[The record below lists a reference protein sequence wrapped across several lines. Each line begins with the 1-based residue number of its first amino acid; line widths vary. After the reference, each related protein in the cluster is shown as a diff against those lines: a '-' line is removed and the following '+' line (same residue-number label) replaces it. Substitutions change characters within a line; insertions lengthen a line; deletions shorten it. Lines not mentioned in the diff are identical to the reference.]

1 MTPSD
6 DTGEPGRLAALQ
18 ERLAL
23 VLQATH
29 DGIWDWDLRTNQV
42 YFSSRWKS
50 MLGYDEHAIPGRF
63 DAWQTL
69 VHPDDHDEA
78 MAQIAA
84 HLAGETPFYQFE
96 HRLRHKDGSY
106 RWILARGMSL
116 RDDSGQA
123 YRMVGSH
130 TDMTER
136 RHVEERLREREAQY
150 RGIFEA
156 TTDGVVL
163 TDLYTERLL
172 DVNPAFCR
180 MHGYTREELVGAHP
194 SLFIHPDSAHLFREY
209 VDAVTDG
216 RTYQCQAVD
225 IRKDGSL
232 VPVEVHGGGFIFRG
246 KRCILGIVRDITDRV
261 EAYQLLEQRVAE
273 RTRELSTLLD
283 VSRTVASTLDVGDLF
298 GIILDQLKVVA
309 DYSGASVLTRDGDDF
324 VLREAR
330 PRVDRSAG
338 VIGLRFPMQPNM
350 PLVDVLARRES
361 IIVADVLD
369 DAPYAVAYRAA
380 VGERMAMPFFSQVRS
395 WLAVPMMLGD
405 QVTGILSLIHDQPG
419 FYTPRHAEL
428 ASAIAN
434 QAAVALENATL
445 YERAQSLAVLE
456 ERQRLARDLHDSVTQ
471 SLFSLSMISDAVPKL
486 LDRRPDVARERLA
499 RLNELAHGA
508 LAEMRALLFEL
519 RPESLEREGLVAALE
534 KQIAAMKARHQLVVT
549 AAMTTEPELSL
560 EGKEALYRI
569 AQEALHNTV
578 KHAQAAHVELR
589 LTAGDDGVC
598 LEVEDDGIG
607 FDPSVVFPGH
617 LGQQSMRER
626 AERLGGAVLVRSAPG
641 DGTCV
646 RALIP
651 HSATNAAHD
660 ERSQENGVR

>member
-1 MTPSD
+1 MTSGDYPSD
-6 DTGEPGRLAALQ
+6 TATDHVYSYATATSDQLAELQ

-23 VLQATH
+23 VVQATH
-29 DGIWDWDLRTNQV
+29 DGIWDWDLLTNRV
-42 YFSSRWKS
+42 YFSPRWKS
-50 MLGYDEHAIPGRF
+50 MLGYDEREVAGSF
-63 DAWQTL
+63 DAWQSL
-69 VHPDDHDEA
+69 IHPDDHAEA
-78 MAQIAA
+78 MARIAA
-84 HLAGETPFYQFE
+84 HLAGETPSYQLE

-116 RDDSGQA
+116 RDASGRA

-130 TDMTER
+130 TDMTGR
-136 RHVEERLREREAQY
+136 RQVEERLREREAQY
-150 RGIFEA
+150 RGIFES

-163 TDLYTERLL
+163 TDLDTELLL
-172 DVNPAFCR
+172 DANPAFCR

-194 SLFIHPDSAHLFREY
+194 SMFIHPDSAYLFREY
-209 VDAVTDG
+209 VDAVTAG

-225 IRKDGSL
+225 IRKDGTL

-246 KRCILGIVRDITDRV
+246 KRCVLGIVRDITDRV
-261 EAYQLLEQRVAE
+261 EAYHLLEQRVAE
-273 RTRELSTLLD
+273 RTRQLSTLLD
-283 VSRTVASTLDVGDLF
+283 VSRTVASTLDVRDLF

-309 DYSGASVLTRDGDDF
+309 DYSGASVLTRDDDAF

-330 PRVDRSAG
+330 PQLDQNAA

-350 PLVDVLARRES
+350 ALVQVFARREAV
-361 IIVADVLD
+361 IVADVLGD
-369 DAPYAVAYRAA
+369 SPYAVAYRAA
-380 VGERMAMPFFSQVRS
+380 VGERIAMPFFNHVRS
-395 WLAVPMMLGD
+395 WMAVPMMLGD
-405 QVTGILSLIHDQPG
+405 QVTGILSLIHEEPG
-419 FYTPRHAEL
+419 FYTPQHAEL

-486 LDRRPDVARERLA
+486 LNRRPDVARERLA

-519 RPESLEREGLVAALE
+519 RPESLEREGLIAALE
-534 KQIAAMKARHQLVVT
+534 KQIASTKARHQLAVT
-549 AAMTTEPELSL
+549 ATMIPEPPLSL

-578 KHAQAAHVELR
+578 KHARAAHVDLR
-589 LTAGDDGVC
+589 LTADDDAVC

-626 AERLGGAVLVRSAPG
+626 AERLGGAVIVRSAPG
-641 DGTCV
+641 EGTSV
-646 RALIP
+646 RAVIP
-651 HSATNAAHD
+651 IALP
-660 ERSQENGVR
+660 